1 LKKRSAKKAPD
12 IKCKNVF
19 EFITK
24 RSFFFNLLVAIGLGV
39 GTLFTFLALLNQITR
54 HGQYVTVPDVKGKSI
69 DEARRILE
77 AQGFRI
83 SVQDSVFIDSLP
95 RLSITRQVPLPG
107 EQVKINRTIYLTI
120 NRQEPPTIEMPN
132 LVGQTFRSAEMQLR
146 MMGLKLGDTT
156 YKPDFAVG
164 SVLEQLIN
172 GKPVSFGTRIPMG
185 SRIDLVLGGG
195 VQRVEMPV
203 PNLLGLTLAEARLL
217 LEENSIL
224 PGAIVADGAIADSA
238 AAYVFKQNP
247 PPRNE
252 EGVPLRIRGGQLID
266 LWITTDQAKAD
277 SAKTKAFQRPAKIP
291 EPVENEY

>member
-1 LKKRSAKKAPD
+1 M
-12 IKCKNVF
+12 F